1 MIQVKKLSKTYRK
14 NTKNPVPALKDINFQ
29 IPEGDVIG
37 IVGTS
42 GSGKSTLLN
51 ILGGLDREY
60 DGEVLIEQKDIKKY
74 DQNIYRR
81 KMVGTVFQQFN
92 LLGTLTVL
100 ENVLVPITFGK
111 QMPKAQSIERAKN
124 LLSRVGLG
132 DRMHHKPN
140 ELSGGQM
147 QRVAIARGLI
157 AGPRIL
163 LADEPTGNL
172 DSKTGEEIMELLKE
186 LNKEEGMTLLIVTHD
201 SELVESLEHKIYLRD
216 GEVLEEKK

>member
-1 MIQVKKLSKTYRK
+1 MIQVKSLSKTYRK
-14 NTKNPVPALKDINFQ
+14 NTKNPVPALKNINFE
-29 IPEGDVIG
+29 IPEGDIVG

-74 DQNIYRR
+74 DQNVYRR

-92 LLGTLTVL
+92 LLGTLSVL

-111 QMPKAQSIERAKN
+111 QMTKSESIERAKT
-124 LLSRVGLG
+124 LLTRVGLA
-132 DRMHHKPN
+132 DRMSHKPN

-157 AGPRIL
+157 ARPRIL

-172 DSKTGEEIMELLKE
+172 DTKTGEEIMSLLKE
-186 LNKEEGMTLLIVTHD
+186 LNTEEKMTLLIVTHD
-201 SELVESLEHKIYLRD
+201 SELVSSLQHKIYLRD
-216 GEVLEEKK
+216 GEVLEEMK

>member
-1 MIQVKKLSKTYRK
+1 MIKVQKLSKTYRK
-14 NTKNPVPALKDINFQ
+14 NTKNPVPALKGINFE
-29 IPEGDVIG
+29 ITEGDVVG

-60 DGEVLIEQKDIKKY
+60 DGEVLIEEKDIKKY
-74 DQNIYRR
+74 DQNVYRR

-111 QMPKAQSIERAKN
+111 QMSKQESVERAKS
-124 LLSRVGLG
+124 LLTRVGLG
-132 DRMHHKPN
+132 DRMNHKPN

-172 DSKTGEEIMELLKE
+172 DSKTGDEIMELLKE
-186 LNKEEGMTLLIVTHD
+186 LNQEEKMTLLIVTHD

-216 GEVLEEKK
+216 GEVIEEKN

>member
-186 LNKEEGMTLLIVTHD
+186 LNKEEKMTLLIVTHD

-216 GEVLEEKK
+216 GEVLNEKK